1 LSKLA
6 KVITAIL
13 GKCKIAVITFKHL
26 IQLLTSINPFFMKNT
41 ILFLYIFCGVLTFAE
56 AQIQKGTY
64 TMRPI
69 LSINS
74 ETDYL
79 SSSASTGRPI
89 RLAADMNYG
98 KFVTENLLLSGGLG
112 GFYSQKGKYY
122 GSSIFAGGQYY
133 YWQNAIIKPY
143 VSGSINLSKRIYA
156 TQTSAI
162 QPVKTRA
169 NEYSASVAMGAQ
181 YFFNENVALDFK
193 LIFSVFEEK
202 FKPNP
207 SGFQSKPIF
216 QQAYTLDLQP
226 FYSMAT
232 YNSAKE
238 VKDFF
243 YGGKAQVSGNVNL
256 MLKPYGVQGGENS
269 LNVSLGSTYF
279 LHKFFGLGASLDVD
293 YYGFYQSFIYGLRAE
308 SNIKIFKRFYLSP
321 NVVYNSGK
329 FNVIGLGTSKISSAS
344 ANLQAKFFMN
354 KNIAFT
360 ADLLSF
366 PIYNSQKNVEATGK
380 LFFKSGFAYYLN

>member
-1 LSKLA
+1 
-6 KVITAIL
+6 
-13 GKCKIAVITFKHL
+13 
-26 IQLLTSINPFFMKNT
+26 MKNT

-74 ETDYL
+74 EPDYL
-79 SSSASTGRPI
+79 SSFASTGRRV

-98 KFVTENLLLSGGLG
+98 KFITDNLLVSGGVG

-122 GSSIFAGGQYY
+122 GSSISAGGQYY
-133 YWQNAIIKPY
+133 YWQNSKIKPY
-143 VSGSINLSKRIYA
+143 VSGSISLSKLIYA
-156 TQTSAI
+156 TQTSASI
-162 QPVKTRA
+162 QSTKTRV
-169 NEYSASVAMGAQ
+169 NEYNASMAMGAQ
-181 YFFNENVALDFK
+181 YFFNENIALDFR
-193 LIFSVFEEK
+193 LIFSVSEEK

-226 FYSMAT
+226 FYSVAT

-238 VKDFF
+238 IKDFF
-243 YGGKAQVSGNVNL
+243 YGGKTQVSGNTNFT
-256 MLKPYGVQGGENS
+256 LKPYGVQGGENS
-269 LNVSLGSTYF
+269 LNVNLGSTYF
-279 LHKFFGLGASLDVD
+279 LHKFFGLGASVNVN
-293 YYGFYQSFIYGLRAE
+293 YYGFYQSFFYGLRAE

-329 FNVIGLGTSKISSAS
+329 FNVVGLGTSKISSAS
-344 ANLQAKFFMN
+344 VNLQAKFFMN
-354 KNIAFT
+354 KNIALT

-366 PIYNSQKNVEATGK
+366 PIYNSQKNVESPEK
-380 LFFKSGFAYYLN
+380 IFFKSGFAYYLN